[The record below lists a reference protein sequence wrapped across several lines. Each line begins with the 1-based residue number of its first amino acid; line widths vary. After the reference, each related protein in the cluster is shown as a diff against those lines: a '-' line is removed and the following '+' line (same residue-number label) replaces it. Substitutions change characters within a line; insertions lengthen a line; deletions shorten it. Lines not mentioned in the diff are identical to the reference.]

1 MTPYIKSQSQAIQLL
16 NFSAS
21 DREMGRKNISKVI
34 FVGEICIKNIV
45 GVDIMFSKRH
55 FFFQKSLVKW
65 YKLTFAVQISP
76 MSTRREISLA

>member
-55 FFFQKSLVKW
+55 FFFKKAWSSG
-65 YKLTFAVQISP
+65 TN
-76 MSTRREISLA
+76 